1 MTAMARFRYRMQNIL
16 DVKSKLEEQA
26 KLEFALAN
34 RALQEEEEK
43 LEELIARREAYK
55 AEIVRLLQDKLHLK
69 RIRENEDAVAVMKE
83 LITVQR
89 LQVKAAERKVD
100 VARAKLQEVMQER
113 KTHEKLRERAF
124 DEFVQEENAKESKE
138 IDELTSYRYGQQEQ
152 E

>member
-1 MTAMARFRYRMQNIL
+1 MSRFRYRMQNIL

-26 KLEFALAN
+26 RLDFAIAN

-43 LEELIARREAYK
+43 LETLKNRKQAYED
-55 AEIVRLLQDKLHLK
+55 EIVALLQETLQLK
-69 RIRENEDAVAVMKE
+69 RIRENEQASKTMDE
-83 LITVQR
+83 LIAAQR
-89 LQVKAAERKVD
+89 LQVRAAERKVEQ
-100 VARAKLQEVMQER
+100 ARTKLQEGMQER

>member
-83 LITVQR
+83 LIAVQR

>member
-1 MTAMARFRYRMQNIL
+1 MSRFRYRMQNIL

-26 KLEFALAN
+26 RMEFALAN

-43 LEELIARREAYK
+43 LETLKQRKQAYED
-55 AEIVRLLQDKLHLK
+55 EIVRLLHETLQLD
-69 RIRENEDAVAVMKE
+69 RIKENEQASKTMDE
-83 LITVQR
+83 LIAAQQ
-89 LQVKAAERKVD
+89 LQVRAAERKVD
-100 VARAKLQEVMQER
+100 MARAKLQTVMQER

-138 IDELTSYRYGQQEQ
+138 IDELTSYRYGQKEQ

>member
-1 MTAMARFRYRMQNIL
+1 MARFRYRMQNIL

>member
-1 MTAMARFRYRMQNIL
+1 MARFRYRMQNIL

-83 LITVQR
+83 LIAVQR

>member
-1 MTAMARFRYRMQNIL
+1 MSRFRYRMQNIL

-26 KLEFALAN
+26 RMEFALAN

-43 LEELIARREAYK
+43 LETLKQRKQAYED
-55 AEIVRLLQDKLHLK
+55 EIVRLLHETLQLD
-69 RIRENEDAVAVMKE
+69 RIKENEQASKTMDE
-83 LITVQR
+83 LIAAQQ
-89 LQVKAAERKVD
+89 LQVRAAERKVD
-100 VARAKLQEVMQER
+100 AARAKLQAVMQER

-138 IDELTSYRYGQQEQ
+138 IDELTSYRYGQKEQ

>member
-1 MTAMARFRYRMQNIL
+1 MSRFRYRMQNIL

-26 KLEFALAN
+26 RLDFAIAN

-43 LEELIARREAYK
+43 LETLKNRKQAYED
-55 AEIVRLLQDKLHLK
+55 EIVALLQETLQLK
-69 RIRENEDAVAVMKE
+69 RIRENEQASKTMDE
-83 LITVQR
+83 LIAAQR
-89 LQVKAAERKVD
+89 LQVRAAERKVEQ
-100 VARAKLQEVMQER
+100 ARTKLQEVMQER

>member
-83 LITVQR
+83 LIAVQR

-100 VARAKLQEVMQER
+100 VARSKLQEVMQER

>member
-1 MTAMARFRYRMQNIL
+1 MSRFRYRMQNIL

-43 LEELIARREAYK
+43 LEILKQRKQAYK
-55 AEIVRLLQDKLHLK
+55 DEIVRLLQETLQLD
-69 RIRENEDAVAVMKE
+69 RIKKNEQASKTMDE
-83 LITVQR
+83 LIAVQL
-89 LQVKAAERKVD
+89 LQVRAAERKVEI
-100 VARAKLQEVMQER
+100 ARTKLQAVMQER
-113 KTHEKLRERAF
+113 KTHEKLREHAF
-124 DEFVQEENAKESKE
+124 DEFMQEENAKESKE

>member
-1 MTAMARFRYRMQNIL
+1 MARFRYRMQNIL

-69 RIRENEDAVAVMKE
+69 RIRENEDAVTVMKE

-89 LQVKAAERKVD
+89 LQVKAVERKVD

-113 KTHEKLRERAF
+113 KTYEKLRERAF

>member
-1 MTAMARFRYRMQNIL
+1 MSRFRYRMQNIL

-26 KLEFALAN
+26 RLDFAIAN

-43 LEELIARREAYK
+43 LETLKNRKQAYED
-55 AEIVRLLQDKLHLK
+55 EIVALLQETLQLK
-69 RIRENEDAVAVMKE
+69 RIRENEQASKTMDE
-83 LITVQR
+83 LIAAQR
-89 LQVKAAERKVD
+89 LQVRAAERKVEQ
-100 VARAKLQEVMQER
+100 ARTKLREVMQER

>member
-1 MTAMARFRYRMQNIL
+1 MARFRYRMQNIL

-83 LITVQR
+83 LIAVQR

-100 VARAKLQEVMQER
+100 VARSKLQEVMQER